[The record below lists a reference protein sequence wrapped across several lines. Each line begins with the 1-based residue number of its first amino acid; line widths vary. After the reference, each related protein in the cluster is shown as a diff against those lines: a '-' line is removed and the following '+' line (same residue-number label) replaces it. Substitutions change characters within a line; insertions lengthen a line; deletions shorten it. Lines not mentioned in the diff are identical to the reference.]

1 MSVFKNGKF
10 YHYEFNLDGRR
21 RRGSTGTANKQQA
34 IAEERRQRERLEKS
48 YSQVIEDEAREQ
60 QRKTIQLAA
69 DEFLDGLQSQTPV
82 ADVRRVCPRACEQAC
97 SASSLVVEIT
107 PNVVK
112 RYQADRLNEKAGP
125 KTINDEVQLLLRLCG
140 EQGALIRATLRRDKA
155 LKLAL
160 PPSPGPPVQRGREGA
175 DAGGGAE
182 VAHAADARGPR
193 VGFEHRSPG

>member
-1 MSVFKNGKF
+1 MSVFKNGTF
-10 YHYEFNLDGRR
+10 YHYEFKLDGRR

-34 IAEERRQRERLEKS
+34 IEEERRQRERLEKS
-48 YSQVIEDEAREQ
+48 YSQVIEEEAREQ
-60 QRKTIQLAA
+60 QRKTIQQAA
-69 DEFLDGLQSQTPV
+69 DEFLADYRAKHQSATYAEYALGHV
-82 ADVRRVCPRACEQAC
+82 
-97 SASSLVVEIT
+97 SSLLGGSLVVEIT

-112 RYQADRLNEKAGP
+112 RYQADRLKEKAGP

-140 EQGALIRATLRRDKA
+140 EQGALIRATLRREKA
-155 LKLAL
+155 LKLTL